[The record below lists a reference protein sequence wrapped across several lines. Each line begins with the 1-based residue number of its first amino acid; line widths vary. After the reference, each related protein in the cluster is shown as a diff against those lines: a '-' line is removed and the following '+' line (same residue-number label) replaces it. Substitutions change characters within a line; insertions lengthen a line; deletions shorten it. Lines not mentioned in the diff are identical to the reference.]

1 MAQTSGRLYGIGVGP
16 GDPELLT
23 LKAHRILTT
32 VPVVAYPTQ
41 DNGKS
46 VARAIV
52 ANFLKPEQIEVPFT
66 LPFSV
71 ERSAQPDYD
80 RAAEQIAQYLIRGQ
94 DVAVL
99 CEGDPMLY
107 GTFMYLTAR
116 LSGQFAMEVVPGIS
130 STLASAAVLGVPLT
144 YRNDVLSIIPATLE
158 VSILRDRLSVADAA
172 IILKIGRHFSKVKGV
187 LEELRLLPRALYI
200 EHATLPNQNSYP
212 IDQVNPTQ
220 VPYWSL
226 IMIPSQET
234 FREKCTIL

>member
-1 MAQTSGRLYGIGVGP
+1 MAQTSGQLYGIGVGP

-52 ANFLKPEQIEVPFT
+52 ADFLKPEQIEIPFT
-66 LPFSV
+66 LPFTV
-71 ERSAQPDYD
+71 ERSAQADYD
-80 RAAEQIAQYLIRGQ
+80 CAAQKIAQYLDQGL
-94 DVAVL
+94 DVAVI

-107 GTFMYLTAR
+107 GTFMYLNDR
-116 LSGQFAMEVVPGIS
+116 LSEQFKIEVIPGIS

-144 YRNDVLSIIPATLE
+144 YRNDVLSMIPATLE
-158 VSILRDRLSVADAA
+158 DSVLRDRLTLADAA
-172 IILKIGRHFSKVKGV
+172 IILKIGRHFSKVRGV
-187 LEELRLLPRALYI
+187 LQDLGLLSRALYL
-200 EHATLPNQNSYP
+200 EYATLPNQQISSL
-212 IDQVNPTQ
+212 DQVNPDQ

-226 IMIPSQET
+226 IIIPGQ
-234 FREKCTIL
+234 RHP